1 MKRVVLPTS
10 FLLDLY
16 LVADLSINRVTSVLS
31 LGYFA
36 LPFLIR
42 VMMLGNVQSIQ
53 LYFCHLLLA
62 RELLVCACQIGRAF
76 PQNLSLGADICS
88 SKEGLPQYLGLSN
101 LSRVFVCAV

>member
-1 MKRVVLPTS
+1 MKRVFLPTS

-31 LGYFA
+31 LGCFA

-76 PQNLSLGADICS
+76 PQNLSLAADICS
-88 SKEGLPQYLGLSN
+88 SKEVLPQYLGLSN
-101 LSRVFVCAV
+101 LSQVFVRAV